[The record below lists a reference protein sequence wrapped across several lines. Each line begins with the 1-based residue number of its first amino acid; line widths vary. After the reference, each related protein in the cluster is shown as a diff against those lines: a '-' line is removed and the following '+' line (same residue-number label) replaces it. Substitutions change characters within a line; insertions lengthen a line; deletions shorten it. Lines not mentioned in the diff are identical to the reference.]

1 MEIANRFAQENEAE
15 VVNVENAPIPNL
27 GDILQ
32 LGRRENF
39 SLFIP
44 KHRDISAKLINIFL
58 SKFKNFNFVQT
69 DY

>member
-58 SKFKNFNFVQT
+58 SKF
-69 DY
+69 